1 MRFVNYLCADL
12 LRQDLE
18 ELGRHPSH
26 TRHIEKQYSRGEMIC
41 YLIQSVVSCH
51 GHTVGVQHE
60 LLSQE
65 SKETVCVHDL
75 HLPPVDART

>member
-1 MRFVNYLCADL
+1 MRFEDYLCANL
-12 LRQDLE
+12 LCQDLE

-26 TRHIEKQYSRGEMIC
+26 TRHIETSRGEMIC

-51 GHTVGVQHE
+51 GYSVSVQHE

-75 HLPPVDART
+75 HLPPVDPPT